1 MADNKV
7 GLFDKTKNFFGEV
20 RTEMDKVSW
29 PSREQVWTYTQ
40 VVLGSTAAI
49 SLLMGGWDMVLGWAI
64 QRVLDLA

>member
-1 MADNKV
+1 VADNKV